1 MTAVRH
7 TSVSANVVYQQRT
20 SASESARVDALL
32 GGAAT
37 AQREKNR
44 VETENVSRKN
54 EATAAN
60 TTPSLSQKHSPADFP
75 GTTRSLASCEIVEV
89 SSNASSTSSSSAPN
103 NIVLENS
110 EHVPYTQIQM
120 DYLENEMREIQNGRI
135 AHHRSPPREFLPPTN
150 RGRGEFRRER
160 HGRHGTRHSLPMMNS
175 YRSHPYDHGNRVIQN
190 RPVRARPSS
199 MGGRPRP
206 SAREREI
213 MSMRQR
219 LQELQQEEEME
230 SFPYRS
236 TEHEQDCLYSDY
248 IDEFNF

>member
-1 MTAVRH
+1 LTNP
-7 TSVSANVVYQQRT
+7 TY
-20 SASESARVDALL
+20 ALL

-44 VETENVSRKN
+44 VETEDLSRKS
-54 EATAAN
+54 EATAAK
-60 TTPSLSQKHSPADFP
+60 TQPSLSQKHSPADVP
-75 GTTRSLASCEIVEV
+75 GSASCEIVEV
-89 SSNASSTSSSSAPN
+89 SSNESSTSSSSVPSD
-103 NIVLENS
+103 IVLENS
-110 EHVPYTQIQM
+110 ERVPYTQIQM
-120 DYLENEMREIQNGRI
+120 DYLENEMREIQNGRM

-150 RGRGEFRRER
+150 RVRGEFRRER
-160 HGRHGTRHSLPMMNS
+160 HGRHGARHSLPMMNS

-199 MGGRPRP
+199 MGARPRP

-213 MSMRQR
+213 MSMRRR
-219 LQELQQEEEME
+219 LQELQREEEME

-236 TEHEQDCLYSDY
+236 NEHEQDCLYSDY

>member
-1 MTAVRH
+1 M
-7 TSVSANVVYQQRT
+7 
-20 SASESARVDALL
+20 
-32 GGAAT
+32 
-37 AQREKNR
+37 
-44 VETENVSRKN
+44 
-54 EATAAN
+54 
-60 TTPSLSQKHSPADFP
+60 
-75 GTTRSLASCEIVEV
+75 
-89 SSNASSTSSSSAPN
+89 
-103 NIVLENS
+103 
-110 EHVPYTQIQM
+110 
-120 DYLENEMREIQNGRI
+120 
-135 AHHRSPPREFLPPTN
+135 
-150 RGRGEFRRER
+150 
-160 HGRHGTRHSLPMMNS
+160 
-175 YRSHPYDHGNRVIQN
+175 YRSHPYGHGRRVIQN